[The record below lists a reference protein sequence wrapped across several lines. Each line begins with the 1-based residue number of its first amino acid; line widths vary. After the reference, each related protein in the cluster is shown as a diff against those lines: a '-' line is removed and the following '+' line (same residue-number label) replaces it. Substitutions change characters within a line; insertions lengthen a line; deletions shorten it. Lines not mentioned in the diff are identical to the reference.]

1 MMHSGGFT
9 FRQQTPKHLKQLLP
23 TTPATHSY
31 RKLVQ
36 PEFPEFSRYLHTW
49 LGLFLLPLWLCWK
62 GLWFPARKF
71 PPATS
76 LWQAG
81 KGVSFCQILSLANVS
96 EESVCLALLHHPLS
110 FGEPLAFP
118 HLTWHAGSIWR
129 APVLQA
135 ASRQLKLFQQS
146 QLQCNAQGKQQFLTD
161 TISSLQIQCQQCSSL
176 ILVTDK
182 RKWQGNVWT
191 SQEKPEEQNF
201 HSWAKPVPFSPSSL

>member
-81 KGVSFCQILSLANVS
+81 KGVSFCQILSGECIWGECLPCSPPPSPLLWGAPGLPTPDLACWIDMKGPCVTS
-96 EESVCLALLHHPLS
+96 GFPAAEIIPAEPTAMQCPGETAIPDRYHLLSSDTMSAVLFAYLS
-110 FGEPLAFP
+110 D
-118 HLTWHAGSIWR
+118 W
-129 APVLQA
+129 
-135 ASRQLKLFQQS
+135 
-146 QLQCNAQGKQQFLTD
+146 
-161 TISSLQIQCQQCSSL
+161 
-176 ILVTDK
+176 
-182 RKWQGNVWT
+182 
-191 SQEKPEEQNF
+191 
-201 HSWAKPVPFSPSSL
+201 